1 MHLRCSAVRDSRR
14 WSWITGH
21 SVSQAVVAVVGVVA
35 EGGGHV
41 AVVVIRLISIVEYRS
56 SPGEATAKE
65 RDQGLEMKTQ

>member
-1 MHLRCSAVRDSRR
+1 MKVTDV
-14 WSWITGH
+14 TD
-21 SVSQAVVAVVGVVA
+21 VVGVVA